1 VPKWQSEN
9 LEKSWIKFMNKI
21 ITSITVKLLA
31 GATVAGLV
39 SASACLGD
47 SEPEAKTN
55 TAQASLTNDPWAPPQ
70 SDYVVVPSEPG
81 TNKPGRAHASATP
94 HHVSIQGGMSTNA
107 ILRRHMH
114 SGSVQTNVVM
124 AAALARFDAA
134 RERMVTEQLAGP
146 GRGITAQSVLDA
158 MRKVP
163 RQSFLPSEVASNA
176 YVDGP
181 LNIRYGRTMESPYVV
196 ASVAEQLASN
206 PAARVLE
213 IGTGSGYQTAVLSL
227 LVQEVYTIETNSIL
241 ARRAAVD
248 LQNRGYT
255 NNVFM
260 RTGDAAQG
268 WPEAAPFDAII
279 INDATDQIPETLTS
293 QLKAGGQL
301 IIPVDANGNLESG
314 QKGYG
319 SITTQVVR
327 SVCPTPI
334 PGNTVELPHIARA
347 MPVQAQAPQ
356 K

>member
-1 VPKWQSEN
+1 
-9 LEKSWIKFMNKI
+9 MNKI
-21 ITSITVKLLA
+21 VTSITVKMLV

-47 SEPEAKTN
+47 GESEAKTN
-55 TAQASLTNDPWAPPQ
+55 SAQASLTNGTWSPPP
-70 SDYVVVPSEPG
+70 SDYVVLPSEAG
-81 TNKPGRAHASATP
+81 TNQPGKPHRSATP
-94 HHVSIQGGMSTNA
+94 RPPPIRRWVNTNA
-107 ILRRHMH
+107 ILRRQIP
-114 SGSVQTNVVM
+114 GSSAQANASVTSRSAQ
-124 AAALARFDAA
+124 FDAA
-134 RERMVTEQLAGP
+134 RERMVTEQLSGP

-163 RQSFLPSEVASNA
+163 RQSFLPSEVTSNA

-181 LNIRYGRTMESPYVV
+181 VNIRYGRTMESPFVV
-196 ASVAEQLASN
+196 ASVAEQLTSN

-255 NNVFM
+255 NNVFV
-260 RTGDAAQG
+260 RTGDTALG
-268 WPEAAPFDAII
+268 WQEAAPFDAII
-279 INDATDQIPETLTS
+279 INDATDQVPETLTS

-301 IIPVDANGNLESG
+301 IVPVDANGNLESG

-327 SVCPTPI
+327 SVRPTPI
-334 PGNTVELPHIARA
+334 PGNTVELPSVTRA

>member
-1 VPKWQSEN
+1 
-9 LEKSWIKFMNKI
+9 M
-21 ITSITVKLLA
+21 TSITLKILA
-31 GATVAGLV
+31 GVTVAGLV
-39 SASACLGD
+39 SASACLGGG
-47 SEPEAKTN
+47 EPQTNTN
-55 TAQASLTNDPWAPPQ
+55 TAQASLTNDPIAPPV
-70 SDYVVVPSEPG
+70 SDYVVLQSDPG
-81 TNKPGRAHASATP
+81 TNQPGRPHRSAI
-94 HHVSIQGGMSTNA
+94 HHPPPIHGGMSTNA
-107 ILRRHMH
+107 IPRRQTP
-114 SGSVQTNVVM
+114 SGSAQANVSVTSRS
-124 AAALARFDAA
+124 ARFDAA

-146 GRGITAQSVLDA
+146 GRSITAQSVLDA
-158 MRKVP
+158 IRKVP

-181 LNIRYGRTMESPYVV
+181 VNIRYGRTMESPFVV

-227 LVQEVYTIETNSIL
+227 LVQQVYTIETNAIL

-255 NNVFM
+255 NNIFM
-260 RTGDAAQG
+260 RTGDTSLG

-279 INDATDQIPETLTS
+279 INDATDQVPETLMS

-301 IIPVDANGNLESG
+301 IVPVDANGNLESG

-327 SVCPTPI
+327 SVRPTPI
-334 PGNTVELPHIARA
+334 PGNTVELPSVTRA

>member
-1 VPKWQSEN
+1 
-9 LEKSWIKFMNKI
+9 MNKI
-21 ITSITVKLLA
+21 MTSITVKMLA

-47 SEPEAKTN
+47 GEPQANTN
-55 TAQASLTNDPWAPPQ
+55 TVQSSSTNDTVASPM
-70 SDYVVVPSEPG
+70 SDYVVLPSEPG
-81 TNKPGRAHASATP
+81 TNQSGKPHKPATP
-94 HHVSIQGGMSTNA
+94 HPPPIHQWTSTNA
-107 ILRRHMH
+107 ILRRQRSSN
-114 SGSVQTNVVM
+114 SGQVAWAGEG
-124 AAALARFDAA
+124 AAAKFDAA

-176 YVDGP
+176 YVDEP
-181 LNIRYGRTMESPYVV
+181 VNIRYGRTMESPYVV
-196 ASVAEQLASN
+196 ASVAEQLVSN

-227 LVQEVYTIETNSIL
+227 LVQQVYTIETNAIL

-255 NNVFM
+255 NNVFV
-260 RTGDAAQG
+260 RTGDAALG

-279 INDATDQIPETLTS
+279 INDASDQVPEVLSS
-293 QLKAGGQL
+293 QLKAGGQI

-327 SVCPTPI
+327 SVRPSSI
-334 PGNTVELPHIARA
+334 LGNTVELPHIARA